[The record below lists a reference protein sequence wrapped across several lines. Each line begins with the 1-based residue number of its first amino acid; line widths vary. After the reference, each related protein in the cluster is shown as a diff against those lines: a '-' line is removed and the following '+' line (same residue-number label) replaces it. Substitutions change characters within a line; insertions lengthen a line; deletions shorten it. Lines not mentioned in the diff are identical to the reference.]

1 MNASSA
7 PFSVEKITA
16 PLGAVVRDIDLTQ
29 PLDAGT
35 LSALRRTWLQHQ
47 LLVFPDQPMS
57 IPDLERFAHGMGPYG
72 EDPYFEAMPGH
83 PHVAQVRREADETT
97 RIFAEAWHSDWSFMA
112 SPPAATVLL
121 GSVIPPH
128 GGNTLFANQYAA
140 WDALPEDVKWRL
152 RDAMGIHSA
161 RRGYARDGAYGE
173 KDKQAGRSM
182 AIRYDDSALKT
193 QLQPIAR
200 VHPET
205 GRTALYVSPG
215 YTLGIEGWS
224 ERESQEM
231 LMFLFEH
238 QTRSEF
244 VYSHPWSA
252 DMLVMWDNRCLIH
265 AATGGYEGHRRLL
278 HRITIAERQLS

>member
-1 MNASSA
+1 
-7 PFSVEKITA
+7 
-16 PLGAVVRDIDLTQ
+16 
-29 PLDAGT
+29 LDAHT
-35 LSALRRTWLQHQ
+35 LAALRRTWLQHQ
-47 LLVFPDQPMS
+47 LLVFPSQPMA

-72 EDPYFEAMPGH
+72 EDPFFEAMPGH

-121 GSVIPPH
+121 GSLIPPH

-140 WDALPEDVKWRL
+140 WDALPDDLKSRL
-152 RDAMGIHSA
+152 RDAKGIHSA

-173 KDKQAGRSM
+173 KDRQAGRSM

-193 QLQPIAR
+193 QLQPMAR

-224 ERESQEM
+224 EPEAQEM

-244 VYSHPWSA
+244 VYSQPWSA

-265 AATGGYEGHRRLL
+265 AATGGYEGHKRLL
-278 HRITIAERQLS
+278 HRITIAERASA